1 MALNGVGRPA
11 ADTAGRGTA
20 FPDAGGLPSVG
31 GSRPG
36 WFLAVGFAGL
46 AIAIAS
52 IADMFSARPYD
63 GIVPVPYGREGIDI
77 RMVLPG
83 TPAENAGIKAGE
95 CVQGIGRRITYT
107 SSDASEELRRHK
119 IGERVDYLVRNG
131 PCPGSP
137 EAAPGKELRSVQLQ
151 LTSERLGGRT
161 YLYAVVVGFLFF
173 LIGLFVFV
181 RVPQERSAR
190 IFFLLC
196 VLFMLFFVCRLRPA
210 SYWWIDVFVQS
221 TGTVSLFLMP
231 AVFLH
236 FFLIFPRPKRLHF
249 ARADE
254 WTGEPPGRWKV
265 RLQEFL
271 SASPALLYLLYAI
284 PPIVF
289 LYDVMRQV
297 RGERVTVLS
306 GAPLSSWILL
316 GDYLVLGLVALAHSA
331 FTLEDS
337 RERRQAFHVFVG
349 TILGTV
355 PFVLFFIV
363 LPSAFGID
371 EYAFYGII
379 PMILIPLTFAYAIVR
394 FQMLNVRVIVRRT
407 FLYAATT
414 AVLLGLYALVVALAN
429 LVFSASRL
437 SASPLF
443 NFGFFLVGISLFE
456 VLRRKLQTPLDK
468 LFFREK
474 FDYQAALL
482 EMSEAIT
489 GELDLGRIADYLT
502 SSVAA
507 TMRLEKA
514 SIWLRD
520 REGWL
525 ERRSRRVDR
534 LSPSA
539 AVRRVL
545 RQEGK
550 PSDLQ
555 EISLHFAD
563 GESEEFRE
571 RLAAEGFRL
580 LVPLVYRERLMGVL
594 ALKEKLSGER
604 FDRDD
609 LSLLSTLAN
618 QSALAIETALLHDEM
633 TRQAELRRDLEIARD
648 IQVSLLP
655 RQLPDVPGFSFLGGS
670 IPARVVGGD
679 FYDFIPFE
687 DRRLGV
693 VIGDVSGKSVPASLL
708 MVASKE
714 IVYSR
719 ALTTSDPGVL
729 FQESN
734 RRIYAIKRRMFVSLG
749 FFLLDADAMS
759 LRYAIGGQPLPILLR
774 SGNGGPCLLE
784 PPEHRLP
791 LGAFREVAYDTRE
804 LYLKK
809 GDLLFFYTDGFT
821 EAMDGD
827 MNPYGEER
835 LMASLEA
842 RKAGTLDEV
851 AQGVLADIR
860 DHVGGAEQYDDMTFL
875 FLRVE

>member
-1 MALNGVGRPA
+1 MVAPVGLRFGVGDMSNTLEKGRA
-11 ADTAGRGTA
+11 AAGTRSGWILA
-20 FPDAGGLPSVG
+20 AG
-31 GSRPG
+31 
-36 WFLAVGFAGL
+36 FLGL

-63 GIVPVPYGREGIDI
+63 GIVPVPYGREGIEV
-77 RMVLPG
+77 RETVPG
-83 TPAENAGIKAGE
+83 SPAEKAGIRAGE
-95 CVQGIGRRITYT
+95 CVLGIGKRMVKS
-107 SSDASEELRRHK
+107 SSDASAELRRHK
-119 IGERVDYLVRNG
+119 IGEMVTYLVRNA
-131 PCPGSP
+131 PCPAQP
-137 EAAPGKELRSVQLQ
+137 RAAPAGELRDVRLQ
-151 LTSERLGGRT
+151 LSSERLGGKT
-161 YLYAVVVGFLFF
+161 YLYAVVVGFLFY

-196 VLFMLFFVCRLRPA
+196 VLFLIFFVCRLRPA
-210 SYWWIDVFVQS
+210 SYWWIDVFVQN
-221 TGTVSLFLMP
+221 TGTVSLFLLP

-236 FFLIFPRPKRLHF
+236 FFLVFPRPKRFHI
-249 ARADE
+249 ATPDE
-254 WTGEPPGRWKV
+254 WTGKPPARWKV
-265 RLQEFL
+265 WLQGFL
-271 SASPALLYLLYAI
+271 STSPELLYLLYAI
-284 PPIVF
+284 PPFVF
-289 LYDVMRQV
+289 LYDVFRQV
-297 RGERVTVLS
+297 QGEKVTILS

-316 GDYLVLGLVALAHSA
+316 GDYLVLGLFALAHSA
-331 FTLEDS
+331 FTLEDP

-349 TILGTV
+349 TIVGTA

-363 LPSAFGID
+363 LPSLFQND

-414 AVLLGLYALVVALAN
+414 AVLLGLYALLVALAN
-429 LVFSASRL
+429 LVVTSSKL
-437 SASPLF
+437 SESGLF
-443 NFGFFLVGISLFE
+443 KFGFFLVGISLFE
-456 VLRRKLQTPLDK
+456 VLRRRLQAPLDK

-502 SSVAA
+502 ASVTA

-520 REGWL
+520 RDGWL
-525 ERRSRRVDR
+525 ERRGRKEDR
-534 LSPSA
+534 LAPTA
-539 AVRRVL
+539 ALRRVL

-550 PSDLQ
+550 PSDLG

-563 GESEEFRE
+563 ADSEDFRA
-571 RLAAEGFRL
+571 RLQEEGFRL
-580 LVPLVYRERLMGVL
+580 LVPLVYRERLMGIL

-609 LSLLSTLAN
+609 QALLSTLAN

-633 TRQAELRRDLEIARD
+633 TRQAELKRDLEIARD
-648 IQVSLLP
+648 IQMSLLP
-655 RQLPDVPGFSFLGGS
+655 RAVPDMPGFAFFGGS

-679 FYDFIPFE
+679 FYDFIPF
-687 DRRLGV
+687 DDGRLGV

-708 MVASKE
+708 MVAAKE

-729 FQESN
+729 FRESN
-734 RRIYAIKRRMFVSLG
+734 KRIYSIKRRMFVSLG
-749 FFLLDADAMS
+749 FFLLDPEAMV
-759 LRYAIGGQPLPILLR
+759 LRYAIGGQPLPILVR
-774 SGNGGPCLLE
+774 SGAGATLID

-791 LGAFREVAYDTRE
+791 LGAFRDVAYDTRE
-804 LYLKK
+804 LFLRR

-821 EAMDGD
+821 EAMDGE

-835 LMASLEA
+835 LMASVQA
-842 RKAGTLDEV
+842 RREGPLDEV

-860 DHVGGAEQYDDMTFL
+860 DYVAGAEQYDDMTFL

>member
-1 MALNGVGRPA
+1 MESFEGSFEV
-11 ADTAGRGTA
+11 
-20 FPDAGGLPSVG
+20 GGLRKTPEDNRAAASL
-31 GSRPG
+31 SRPG
-36 WFLAVGFAGL
+36 FILAAGFVGL

-63 GIVPVPYGREGIDI
+63 GIVPVPYSREGIEV
-77 RMVLPG
+77 RMVVPG
-83 TPAENAGIKAGE
+83 SPAEKAGIKSGE
-95 CVQGIGRRITYT
+95 CIQGIGKRIVKS
-107 SSDASEELRRHK
+107 SSDASAELRRHK
-119 IGERVDYLVRNG
+119 VGEKVDYLVLEG
-131 PCPGSP
+131 PCP
-137 EAAPGKELRSVQLQ
+137 AAPRAAGAAAGPEMRTVRVQLS
-151 LTSERLGGRT
+151 SERLGGRT

-196 VLFMLFFVCRLRPA
+196 VLFLLFFVCRLRPA
-210 SYWWIDVFVQS
+210 SYWWIDVFVQN
-221 TGTVSLFLMP
+221 TGTVSLFLLP

-236 FFLIFPRPKRLHF
+236 FFLVFPRPKRLHF
-249 ARADE
+249 AKPDE

-265 RLQEFL
+265 GLQEFL
-271 SASPALLYLLYAI
+271 SASPALLYLLYAV
-284 PPIVF
+284 PPFVF
-289 LYDVMRQV
+289 LYDVLRQV
-297 RGERVTVLS
+297 RGEKVTVLS

-331 FTLEDS
+331 FTLEDP

-349 TILGTV
+349 TILGTI
-355 PFVLFFIV
+355 PFVIFFIV

-371 EYAFYGII
+371 EHAFYGII

-414 AVLLGLYALVVALAN
+414 AVLLGLYALVIALAN
-429 LVFSASRL
+429 LVFTSSKL

-456 VLRRKLQTPLDK
+456 VLRRRLQAPLDK

-474 FDYQAALL
+474 FDYQTALL

-502 SSVAA
+502 ASVAA

-520 REGWL
+520 REGWI
-525 ERRSRRVDR
+525 ERRGRREDR
-534 LSPSA
+534 LSPGA

-555 EISLHFAD
+555 ELSLHFAD
-563 GESEEFRE
+563 DESEEFRR
-571 RLAAEGFRL
+571 RLLEDGYRL
-580 LVPLVYRERLMGVL
+580 LVPLVYRERLMGIL

-609 LSLLSTLAN
+609 HSLLSTLAN

-633 TRQAELRRDLEIARD
+633 TRQAELKRDLEIARD
-648 IQVSLLP
+648 IQTSLLP
-655 RQLPDVPGFSFLGGS
+655 RSMPEISGFAFLGGS

-679 FYDFIPFE
+679 FYDFIPFD
-687 DRRLGV
+687 DRRLGI

-719 ALTTSDPGVL
+719 ALTTSDPGQL

-734 RRIYAIKRRMFVSLG
+734 RRIYSIKRRMFVSLG
-749 FFLLDADAMS
+749 FFLLDPEAMS

-774 SGNGGPCLLE
+774 SGNGGPCLIE
-784 PPEHRLP
+784 PPEQRLP
-791 LGAFREVAYDTRE
+791 LGAFREVPYDTRE
-804 LYLKK
+804 MYLRR

-821 EAMDGD
+821 EAMDTG
-827 MNPYGEER
+827 MNPFGEER

-842 RKAGTLDEV
+842 RKEGTLDEV
-851 AQGVLADIR
+851 AQGLLGDIR
-860 DHVGGAEQYDDMTFL
+860 TFVGGAEQYDDMTFL

>member
-1 MALNGVGRPA
+1 
-11 ADTAGRGTA
+11 
-20 FPDAGGLPSVG
+20 
-31 GSRPG
+31 
-36 WFLAVGFAGL
+36 
-46 AIAIAS
+46 
-52 IADMFSARPYD
+52 
-63 GIVPVPYGREGIDI
+63 
-77 RMVLPG
+77 
-83 TPAENAGIKAGE
+83 
-95 CVQGIGRRITYT
+95 
-107 SSDASEELRRHK
+107 
-119 IGERVDYLVRNG
+119 
-131 PCPGSP
+131 
-137 EAAPGKELRSVQLQ
+137 
-151 LTSERLGGRT
+151 
-161 YLYAVVVGFLFF
+161 
-173 LIGLFVFV
+173 
-181 RVPQERSAR
+181 
-190 IFFLLC
+190 
-196 VLFMLFFVCRLRPA
+196 LRPA
-210 SYWWIDVFVQS
+210 SYWWIDIFVQN
-221 TGTVSLFLMP
+221 TGTVSLFLLP

-236 FFLIFPRPKRLHF
+236 FFLIFPRPKRFRF
-249 ARADE
+249 ARPDE
-254 WTGEPPGRWKV
+254 WTGEPPARWKV
-265 RLQEFL
+265 RLQDFL
-271 SASPALLYLLYAI
+271 STSPGLLYLLYAI
-284 PPIVF
+284 PPFVY
-289 LYDVMRQV
+289 LYDVFRQIQ
-297 RGERVTVLS
+297 GEKLTVLS

-331 FTLEDS
+331 FTLEDP

-355 PFVLFFIV
+355 PFVIFFIV

-414 AVLLGLYALVVALAN
+414 AVLLGLYAGVVALAN
-429 LVFSASRL
+429 LLFASSRL

-456 VLRRKLQTPLDK
+456 VLRRKLQAPLDK

-474 FDYQAALL
+474 FDYQSALL

-502 SSVAA
+502 SSIAA

-520 REGWL
+520 RDGWL
-525 ERRSRRVDR
+525 ERRSRRDDR
-534 LSPSA
+534 LSPAA

-550 PSDLQ
+550 PSDLA

-563 GESEEFRE
+563 DESEQFRD
-571 RLAAEGFRL
+571 RLVEEGFRL
-580 LVPLVYRERLMGVL
+580 LVPLIYRERLMGIV

-604 FDRDD
+604 FDRED

-633 TRQAELRRDLEIARD
+633 TRQAELKRDLEIARD
-648 IQVSLLP
+648 IQTSLLP
-655 RQLPDVPGFSFLGGS
+655 RNLPVVPGFSFLGGS

-679 FYDFIPFE
+679 FYDFISF
-687 DRRLGV
+687 DDGRLGM

-749 FFLLDADAMS
+749 FFLLDAEAMT

-774 SGNGGPCLLE
+774 SGNGIPSLIA

-791 LGAFREVAYDTRE
+791 LGAFREVPYDTRE
-804 LYLKK
+804 IYLKK
-809 GDLLFFYTDGFT
+809 GDTLFLYTDGFT
-821 EAMDGD
+821 EAMDAY

-842 RKAGTLDEV
+842 RKDAPLEEV
-851 AQGVLADIR
+851 AKGVLADIR

-875 FLRVE
+875 FLRAE

>member
-1 MALNGVGRPA
+1 VPVEGRATSGP
-11 ADTAGRGTA
+11 
-20 FPDAGGLPSVG
+20 
-31 GSRPG
+31 RPF
-36 WFLAVGFAGL
+36 WFLAVGFVGL

-63 GIVPVPYGREGIDI
+63 GIVPLPYGREGIEV

-83 TPAENAGIKAGE
+83 SPAEKAGIRAGE
-95 CVQGIGRRITYT
+95 CVQGIGKRIVNS
-107 SSDASEELRRHK
+107 SSDASAELRRHR

-131 PCPGSP
+131 PCPGA
-137 EAAPGKELRSVQLQ
+137 EAGGTAAGTELRTAKLELS
-151 LTSERLGGRT
+151 SERLGGRT

-181 RVPQERSAR
+181 RVPEERSAR

-196 VLFMLFFVCRLRPA
+196 VLFLLFFVCRLRPA
-210 SYWWIDVFVQS
+210 SYWWIDIFIQS
-221 TGTVSLFLMP
+221 TGTVSLFLLP

-249 ARADE
+249 ARPDE
-254 WTGEPPGRWKV
+254 WTGEPPSRWKTG
-265 RLQEFL
+265 LQDFL
-271 SASPALLYLLYAI
+271 SASPTLLYLLYAV
-284 PPIVF
+284 PPFVF
-289 LYDVMRQV
+289 LYDVMRQM
-297 RGERVTVLS
+297 RGEKVTVLS

-331 FTLEDS
+331 FTLEDP

-379 PMILIPLTFAYAIVR
+379 PMILIPATFAYAIVR

-429 LVFSASRL
+429 LVFSSSRL

-456 VLRRKLQTPLDK
+456 VMRRRLQAPLDK

-474 FDYQAALL
+474 FDYQTALL

-507 TMRLEKA
+507 TMRLDKA

-525 ERRSRRVDR
+525 ERRGRREDR

-550 PSDLQ
+550 PSDLE

-580 LVPLVYRERLMGVL
+580 LVPLVYRERLMGIV

-633 TRQAELRRDLEIARD
+633 TRQAELKRDLEIARD
-648 IQVSLLP
+648 IQISLLP
-655 RQLPDVPGFSFLGGS
+655 RQVPELPGFAFLGGS

-687 DRRLGV
+687 DRRVGI

-719 ALTTSDPGVL
+719 ALTTSDPGQL

-774 SGNGGPCLLE
+774 PGNGGPCLIE

-791 LGAFREVAYDTRE
+791 LGAFREVPYDTRE
-804 LYLKK
+804 LYLKQ

-821 EAMDGD
+821 EAMDSD

-835 LMASLEA
+835 LMASVAA
-842 RKAGTLDEV
+842 RQNGTLDDV
-851 AQGVLADIR
+851 AKGVLADLR
-860 DHVGGAEQYDDMTFL
+860 DFVAGAEQYDDMTFL

>member
-1 MALNGVGRPA
+1 MREVEQKARPA
-11 ADTAGRGTA
+11 TA
-20 FPDAGGLPSVG
+20 
-31 GSRPG
+31 SRPA
-36 WFLAVGFAGL
+36 WFLAIGFVGL

-63 GIVPVPYGREGIDI
+63 GIVPVPYGREGIEV
-77 RMVLPG
+77 RTTVPG
-83 TPAENAGIKAGE
+83 SPAEKAGIQPGE
-95 CVQGIGRRITYT
+95 CIQGIGGRIVRS
-107 SSDASEELRRHK
+107 SSDASAQLRRHR
-119 IGERVDYLVRNG
+119 IGEKVTYLVRNG
-131 PCPGSP
+131 PCPAERRS
-137 EAAPGKELRSVQLQ
+137 EAAGELRKVQVQLS
-151 LTSERLGGRT
+151 SERLGGRT
-161 YLYAVVVGFLFF
+161 YLYAVVIGFLFF
-173 LIGLFVFV
+173 FIGLFVFV

-196 VLFMLFFVCRLRPA
+196 VLFLVFFVCRLRPA
-210 SYWWIDVFVQS
+210 SYWWIDVFVQN
-221 TGTVSLFLMP
+221 TGTVSLFLLP

-236 FFLIFPRPKRLHF
+236 FFLVFPRAKRLHF
-249 ARADE
+249 AKPDE
-254 WTGEPPGRWKV
+254 WTGDPPARWKV
-265 RLQEFL
+265 ALQEFL
-271 SASPALLYLLYAI
+271 STSPGLLYMLYAI
-284 PPIVF
+284 PPFVF
-289 LYDVMRQV
+289 LYDVFRQV
-297 RGERVTVLS
+297 QGEKVTVLS

-331 FTLEDS
+331 FTLEES

-349 TILGTV
+349 TIFGTV

-407 FLYAATT
+407 FLYASTT
-414 AVLLGLYALVVALAN
+414 AVLLGLYALAVALAN
-429 LVFSASRL
+429 LVFASSKL

-456 VLRRKLQTPLDK
+456 VLRRKLQAPLDK

-474 FDYQAALL
+474 FDYQTALL

-502 SSVAA
+502 ASVAA

-520 REGWL
+520 REGSL
-525 ERRSRRVDR
+525 ERRGRRDDR
-534 LSPSA
+534 LSPTA
-539 AVRRVL
+539 ALRRVL

-550 PSDLQ
+550 PSDLG
-555 EISLHFAD
+555 ELSLHFAD
-563 GESEEFRE
+563 DESEEFRK
-571 RLAAEGFRL
+571 RLIEEGFRL
-580 LVPLVYRERLMGVL
+580 LVPLIYRERLMGVL

-609 LSLLSTLAN
+609 QSLLSTLAN

-633 TRQAELRRDLEIARD
+633 TRQAELKRDIEIARD
-648 IQVSLLP
+648 IQTSLLP
-655 RQLPDVPGFSFLGGS
+655 RNVPEIAGFSFFGGS

-687 DRRLGV
+687 DGRLGV

-708 MVASKE
+708 MVAAKE

-719 ALTTSDPGVL
+719 AMTTSDPGAL
-729 FQESN
+729 FRESN
-734 RRIYAIKRRMFVSLG
+734 RRIYSIKRRMFVSLG
-749 FFLLDADAMS
+749 FFLLDPEAMT

-774 SGNGGPCLLE
+774 PGDGPPRLFE

-791 LGAFREVAYDTRE
+791 LGAFRDVAYDTRE
-804 LYLKK
+804 LYLRR
-809 GDLLFFYTDGFT
+809 GDLMFFYTDGFT
-821 EAMDGD
+821 EAMDSA
-827 MNPYGEER
+827 MNPYGEEK
-835 LMASLEA
+835 LMASVEAHRDGPLE
-842 RKAGTLDEV
+842 EV
-851 AQGVLADIR
+851 ARAVLADIR
-860 DHVGGAEQYDDMTFL
+860 EHVGGAEQYDDMTFL

>member
-1 MALNGVGRPA
+1 VTNSHAQ
-11 ADTAGRGTA
+11 
-20 FPDAGGLPSVG
+20 
-31 GSRPG
+31 SRPEG
-36 WFLAVGFAGL
+36 TPRTALLLALGVVGL

-63 GIVPVPYGREGIDI
+63 GITPVPYGRGGIEV

-83 TPAENAGIKAGE
+83 SPAEKAKIQPGE
-95 CVQGIGRRITYT
+95 CIQGIGRKIIRS
-107 SSDASEELRRHK
+107 SSDASAELRRHK
-119 IGERVDYLVRNG
+119 VGEQVNYLVRSG
-131 PCPGSP
+131 PCVSP
-137 EAAPGKELRSVQLQ
+137 EALASAASGSELRTVKLQ
-151 LTSERLGGRT
+151 LSSERLGGKT

-173 LIGLFVFV
+173 LIGLFVLV
-181 RVPQERSAR
+181 RVPNEPSAR

-196 VLFMLFFVCRLRPA
+196 VLFLLFFVCRLRPA
-210 SYWWIDVFVQS
+210 SYWWIDIFVQN
-221 TGTVSLFLMP
+221 TGTVSLFLLP

-236 FFLIFPRPKRLHF
+236 FFLFFPRPKRFRF
-249 ARADE
+249 AKGDE
-254 WTGEPPGRWKV
+254 WTNAPAPAWKTK
-265 RLQEFL
+265 LQDFL
-271 SASPALLYLLYAI
+271 SASPGLLYLLYAV
-284 PPIVF
+284 PPFVF
-289 LYDVMRQV
+289 LYDVFRQLQ
-297 RGERVTVLS
+297 GEKLTVLS

-316 GDYLVLGLVALAHSA
+316 GDYLVLGLLALAHSA
-331 FTLEDS
+331 FTLEDP

-349 TILGTV
+349 TIAGTV

-429 LVFSASRL
+429 LVFASSRL

-456 VLRRKLQTPLDK
+456 VLRRRLQTPLDK

-502 SSVAA
+502 ASVAA

-525 ERRSRRVDR
+525 ERRNRRDDR
-534 LSPSA
+534 LSPAA

-550 PSDLQ
+550 PSDL
-555 EISLHFAD
+555 EELSLHFAD
-563 GESEEFRE
+563 AESEEFRE
-571 RLAAEGFRL
+571 RLVSEGFRL
-580 LVPLVYRERLMGVL
+580 LVPLVYRERLMGVV

-648 IQVSLLP
+648 IQTSLLP
-655 RQLPDVPGFSFLGGS
+655 RNLPDVPGFSFLGGS

-679 FYDFIPFE
+679 FYDFITFE
-687 DRRLGV
+687 DGRLGV

-719 ALTTSDPGVL
+719 ALTTSDPGIL

-734 RRIYAIKRRMFVSLG
+734 RRIYSIKRRMFVSLG
-749 FFLLDADAMS
+749 FFVLDAGAMS
-759 LRYAIGGQPLPILLR
+759 LRYAIGGQPLPILIR
-774 SGNGGPCLLE
+774 SGNGGPTLLE

-791 LGAFREVAYDTRE
+791 LGAFREVPYDTRE

-809 GDLLFFYTDGFT
+809 GDTLFIYTDGFT
-821 EAMDGD
+821 EAMDAS
-827 MNPYGEER
+827 MNPFGEER
-835 LMASLEA
+835 LMRSLES
-842 RKAGTLDEV
+842 RNGGSLEEV

-860 DHVGGAEQYDDMTFL
+860 EHVGGAEQYDDMTFL

>member
-1 MALNGVGRPA
+1 MRKVEEKAGPAVASRPA
-11 ADTAGRGTA
+11 
-20 FPDAGGLPSVG
+20 
-31 GSRPG
+31 
-36 WFLAVGFAGL
+36 WFLAVGFVGL

-63 GIVPVPYGREGIDI
+63 GIVPVPYGREGIEI
-77 RMVLPG
+77 RATVPG
-83 TPAENAGIKAGE
+83 SPAEKAGIKPGE
-95 CVQGIGRRITYT
+95 CIQGIGKRIVKS
-107 SSDASEELRRHK
+107 SSDASAQLRRHQ
-119 IGERVDYLVRNG
+119 IGEKVIYLVRNG
-131 PCPGSP
+131 PCPAQP
-137 EAAPGKELRSVQLQ
+137 RAEAAGELRDVRVQLS
-151 LTSERLGGRT
+151 SERLGGRT
-161 YLYAVVVGFLFF
+161 YLYAVVIGFLFF

-181 RVPQERSAR
+181 RVPQDRSAR

-196 VLFMLFFVCRLRPA
+196 VLFLVFFVCRLRPA
-210 SYWWIDVFVQS
+210 SYWWIDVFVQN
-221 TGTVSLFLMP
+221 TGTVSLFLLP

-236 FFLIFPRPKRLHF
+236 FFLVFPRPKRLHF

-254 WTGEPPGRWKV
+254 WTGEPPARWKV
-265 RLQEFL
+265 GLQDFL
-271 SASPALLYLLYAI
+271 STSPGLLYLLYAI
-284 PPIVF
+284 PPFVF
-289 LYDVMRQV
+289 LYDVFRQV
-297 RGERVTVLS
+297 QGGKVTVLS

-331 FTLEDS
+331 FTLEES

-349 TILGTV
+349 TIVGTV

-429 LVFSASRL
+429 LVFTSSKA

-456 VLRRKLQTPLDK
+456 VLRRKLQAPLDK

-489 GELDLGRIADYLT
+489 GKLDLGRIADYLT
-502 SSVAA
+502 ASVAA

-520 REGWL
+520 REGSL
-525 ERRSRRVDR
+525 ERRGHREDR

-539 AVRRVL
+539 ALRRVL

-550 PSDLQ
+550 PSELG
-555 EISLHFAD
+555 ELSLHFAD
-563 GESEEFRE
+563 DESEEFRK
-571 RLAAEGFRL
+571 RLLEEGFRL

-609 LSLLSTLAN
+609 QSLLSTLAN

-633 TRQAELRRDLEIARD
+633 TRQAELKRDLEIARD
-648 IQVSLLP
+648 IQTSLLP
-655 RQLPDVPGFSFLGGS
+655 RNVPEIKGFSFFGGS

-679 FYDFIPFE
+679 FYDFIPF
-687 DRRLGV
+687 DDGRLGV

-708 MVASKE
+708 MVAAKE

-729 FQESN
+729 FRESN
-734 RRIYAIKRRMFVSLG
+734 RRIYSIKRRMFVSLG
-749 FFLLDADAMS
+749 FFLLDPEAMT
-759 LRYAIGGQPLPILLR
+759 LRYAIGGQPLPILVR
-774 SGNGGPCLLE
+774 PGDGGPRFFE

-791 LGAFREVAYDTRE
+791 LGAFRDVAYDTRE
-804 LYLKK
+804 LYLRR

-821 EAMDGD
+821 EAMDSA
-827 MNPYGEER
+827 MNPYGEEK
-835 LMASLEA
+835 LMASVEAHRQGPLE
-842 RKAGTLDEV
+842 EV
-851 AQGVLADIR
+851 ARRVLADIR

-875 FLRVE
+875 FLSVD

>member
-1 MALNGVGRPA
+1 GK
-11 ADTAGRGTA
+11 
-20 FPDAGGLPSVG
+20 
-31 GSRPG
+31 
-36 WFLAVGFAGL
+36 
-46 AIAIAS
+46 
-52 IADMFSARPYD
+52 
-63 GIVPVPYGREGIDI
+63 
-77 RMVLPG
+77 RMV
-83 TPAENAGIKAGE
+83 N
-95 CVQGIGRRITYT
+95 T
-107 SSDASEELRRHK
+107 SSDASAELRRHK
-119 IGERVDYLVRNG
+119 IGEGVGYLLLRG
-131 PCPGSP
+131 GCPSQPGAV
-137 EAAPGKELRSVQLQ
+137 EAPRGELRTVRVQLS
-151 LTSERLGGRT
+151 SERLGGKT

-173 LIGLFVFV
+173 LIGLFVLI

-196 VLFMLFFVCRLRPA
+196 VLFLIFFVCRLRPA
-210 SYWWIDVFVQS
+210 SYWWIDVFVQN
-221 TGTVSLFLMP
+221 TGTVSLFLLP

-236 FFLIFPRPKRLHF
+236 FFLVFPSPKRLRL
-249 ARADE
+249 ARPDE
-254 WTGEPPGRWKV
+254 LTGEPPARWKV
-265 RLQEFL
+265 RLQDFL
-271 SASPALLYLLYAI
+271 SASPGLLYLLYAI
-284 PPIVF
+284 PPFVF
-289 LYDVMRQV
+289 LYDVFRQV
-297 RGERVTVLS
+297 QGEKVTVLS

-316 GDYLVLGLVALAHSA
+316 GDYLVLGLVVLAHSA
-331 FTLEDS
+331 FTLEDP

-394 FQMLNVRVIVRRT
+394 FQMLNVRVVVRRT

-429 LVFSASRL
+429 LVFASSRL

-456 VLRRKLQTPLDK
+456 VMRRRLQAPLDK

-502 SSVAA
+502 SSVVA

-520 REGWL
+520 RDGWL
-525 ERRSRRVDR
+525 ERRGRRDER
-534 LSPSA
+534 LSPTA
-539 AVRRVL
+539 AIRRVL

-550 PSDLQ
+550 PSDLR

-563 GESEEFRE
+563 DESEHFRE
-571 RLAAEGFRL
+571 RLLEEGFQL
-580 LVPLVYRERLMGVL
+580 LVPLVYRERLMGIL

-609 LSLLSTLAN
+609 QSLLSTLAN

-633 TRQAELRRDLEIARD
+633 TRQAELKRDLEIARD
-648 IQVSLLP
+648 IQTSLLP
-655 RQLPDVPGFSFLGGS
+655 RNVPEIAGFSFFGGS

-687 DRRLGV
+687 DDRVGV

-719 ALTTSDPGVL
+719 ALTTTDPGVL

-749 FFLLDADAMS
+749 FFLLDARSMS

-774 SGNGGPCLLE
+774 SGDGGPRLIE
-784 PPEHRLP
+784 APEHRLP

-804 LYLKK
+804 LFLKK
-809 GDLLFFYTDGFT
+809 GDLLFFYTDGLT
-821 EAMDGD
+821 EAMDAS

-835 LMASLEA
+835 LMASMEA
-842 RKAGTLDEV
+842 RRDARLEEL
-851 AQGVLADIR
+851 AQGILSDIR
-860 DHVGGAEQYDDMTFL
+860 DHVSGAEQYDDMTFL
-875 FLRVE
+875 FLRVD